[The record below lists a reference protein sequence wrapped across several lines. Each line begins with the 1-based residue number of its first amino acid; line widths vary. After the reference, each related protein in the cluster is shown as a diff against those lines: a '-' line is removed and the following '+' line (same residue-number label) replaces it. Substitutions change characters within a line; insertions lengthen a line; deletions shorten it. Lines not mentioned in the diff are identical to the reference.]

1 MASTTVEKVKVV
13 SLTKF
18 GFMDENNKAVYTS
31 KTKDAAS
38 KAAVVPGRELE
49 VELYIADSGARYLNK
64 VVSQPQVI
72 GAQVEPVV
80 QKVTESVTKSTPKAT
95 ATVSEVMTR
104 ADWDNKDL
112 RISRQGAVQTGF
124 KVAAT
129 IAPAP
134 KLKEVAYKIA
144 DEIMEY
150 VRGK

>member
-1 MASTTVEKVKVV
+1 MANTTVTKTQVLE
-13 SLTKF
+13 LTKF
-18 GFMDENNKAVYTS
+18 GFKDGNGAYVGYSPKMPEKDKALI
-31 KTKDAAS
+31 
-38 KAAVVPGRELE
+38 VPGRTLE
-49 VELYIADSGARYLNK
+49 VEMYVADSGKQYVNK
-64 VVSQPQVI
+64 VVSQN
-72 GAQVEPVV
+72 
-80 QKVTESVTKSTPKAT
+80 TENVTKSTPKVTAT
-95 ATVSEVMTR
+95 ASEAMTR